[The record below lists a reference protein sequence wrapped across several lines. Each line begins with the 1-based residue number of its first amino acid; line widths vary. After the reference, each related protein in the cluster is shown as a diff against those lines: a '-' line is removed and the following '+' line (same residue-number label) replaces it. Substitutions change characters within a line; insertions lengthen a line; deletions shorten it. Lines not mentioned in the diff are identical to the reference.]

1 MIFELTVKNPAGLH
15 FRPCGYIVGVV
26 STLNA
31 NGEAILGRKR
41 ADIRSISG
49 LVLLGAK
56 YKDIVKFKI
65 DGPDAKKAAD
75 KIAFF
80 FYSEILGG
88 IINE

>member
-15 FRPCGYIVGVV
+15 FRPCGCIVGAV
-26 STLNA
+26 SALNA
-31 NGEAILGRKR
+31 SGEAILGRKR
-41 ADIRSISG
+41 ANIRSLCG

-80 FYSEILGG
+80 FTVKFWEG
-88 IINE
+88 